1 MGEGT
6 TVRSV
11 ERALD
16 ILLCFTED
24 TGLTMSEI
32 AQRVNL
38 HKSTVHRLLAS
49 LEKKGFVVRNPSADQ
64 YRLGFRVWELAA
76 NLWQSDDPAIILLP
90 EMERL
95 RDLIGETVSLYIR
108 DGRERIPSRPCRAI
122 SRFAVLRL
130 SACGFLYM
138 WGHRVKYCWRMK
150 TKRCARRS

>member
-1 MGEGT
+1 MRMGEGT

-49 LEKKGFVVRNPSADQ
+49 LEKKGFVFAIHQQTNTGSVSASGNWPLICGNPMIQPSSCCRKWKDC
-64 YRLGFRVWELAA
+64 
-76 NLWQSDDPAIILLP
+76 AI
-90 EMERL
+90 
-95 RDLIGETVSLYIR
+95 
-108 DGRERIPSRPCRAI
+108 
-122 SRFAVLRL
+122 
-130 SACGFLYM
+130 
-138 WGHRVKYCWRMK
+138 
-150 TKRCARRS
+150 